1 MATTL
6 TKLSVNLSGKENVTE
21 LAYANSFTLD
31 EKLEKTIKLNNSSE
45 TIDYSYISNP
55 KTIIFKGDGVFN
67 VLITKDANVITFQVD
82 KIYTARFADTFLTEV
97 TSIEI
102 AEINSIDVEIEVRVY
117 GETV

>member
-31 EKLEKTIKLNNSSE
+31 EKLEKNIKLNNSSE

-55 KTIIFKGDGVFN
+55 KTIIFKGDGIFN
-67 VLITKDANVITFQVD
+67 VIITKDANVITFEVD
-82 KIYTARFADTFLTEV
+82 KMYTARFADTFLADV
-97 TSIEI
+97 TSIVVSET
-102 AEINSIDVEIEVRVY
+102 NSLDVNIEVRVY
-117 GETV
+117 GEVV